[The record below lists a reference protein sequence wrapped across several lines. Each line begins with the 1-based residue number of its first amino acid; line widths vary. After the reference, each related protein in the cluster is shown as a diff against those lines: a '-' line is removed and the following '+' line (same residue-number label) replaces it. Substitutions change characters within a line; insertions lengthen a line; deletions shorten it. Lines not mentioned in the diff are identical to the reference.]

1 MVIESVTA
9 EPLVDRVRELFREY
23 QLSLGI
29 DLSFQDF
36 EEELAGLPGTYAP
49 PLGRLYIAFVDGVP
63 AGCIALRPLGHGQ
76 CEMKRLYVRPAFR
89 GQELGRRL
97 AAKAIDEAREIGYTQ
112 MYLDTLPTMTSAQAL
127 YRSLGFRPVAPYR
140 FNPIEG
146 AQYMRLDL
154 ESRG

>member
-1 MVIESVTA
+1 MVIESVTSD
-9 EPLVDRVRELFREY
+9 PLLGTVRELFREY

-36 EEELAGLPGTYAP
+36 EEELAGLPGKYAP
-49 PLGRLYIAFVDGVP
+49 PLGRLYIAFIDDAP
-63 AGCIALRPLGHGQ
+63 AGCIALRPLGQEQ
-76 CEMKRLYVRPAFR
+76 CEMKRLYVRPLFR
-89 GQELGRRL
+89 GQDLGRQL
-97 AAKAIDEAREIGYTQ
+97 AHKAIEEAREIGYTQ
-112 MYLDTLPTMTSAQAL
+112 MYLDTLPTMAAAQGL

-154 ESRG
+154 ESRD